1 MDFRPIVIEDRPLF
15 ERALAGREYR
25 LGTYDFNNLYMWRNW
40 DPYLVGETDGAL
52 VIRSDYLQPSFYL
65 VPITADDEA
74 LLQATESLIG
84 LCREMGRPFS
94 MAEVCEGAK
103 AIYEK
108 VWPDRFEFKEFPAGA
123 NYVYYQ
129 QDLATLSG
137 HKYNA
142 KRNHL
147 RQFERACPGWELVK
161 IGPDNL
167 DSCKELEWKWYNGH
181 IHNGEV
187 EREHSGV
194 LDALDHLGQLDCVG
208 AALMWQGR
216 AVAFTVGGPLNSDT
230 VSIHIEKA
238 DADIPGSFQAIN
250 CFYAR
255 EYCGWATYI
264 NRAEDMGDPG
274 LKRAKE
280 SYHPCRMEK
289 KYMMKL
295 R

>member
-84 LCREMGRPFS
+84 LCREMDRPFS

-103 AIYEK
+103 ALYEK

-230 VSIHIEKA
+230 VS
-238 DADIPGSFQAIN
+238 
-250 CFYAR
+250 
-255 EYCGWATYI
+255 
-264 NRAEDMGDPG
+264 
-274 LKRAKE
+274 
-280 SYHPCRMEK
+280 
-289 KYMMKL
+289 
-295 R
+295 